1 MANDNNNEY
10 LKKFT
15 RGNSKKKQD
24 MQIMFLNKMLKK
36 GHLIQSTKNFW
47 CSLRIHYAK
56 KNLDTLNPIQN
67 FQ

>member
-10 LKKFT
+10 LKNLREKL
-15 RGNSKKKQD
+15 KKQD

-47 CSLRIHYAK
+47 CSLRINYAK
-56 KNLDTLNPIQN
+56 KNLDT
-67 FQ
+67 F